1 MSLVAMPIT
10 FVTLNNECG
19 KGNIA
24 GAETGMPAAPLL
36 CCLVWNAGES
46 YEISAAMG
54 FLGLL
59 LMISSGKLLA
69 DPAFSAVYKMPADI
83 EWADSLC
90 PWKSATETGYLRL
103 VRSRDDDRHRLL
115 VQWIRKSMNEQPDE
129 AVSTRVIDELDQL
142 YRVRLQP
149 PQAQLHP
156 DHCELNM

>member
-1 MSLVAMPIT
+1 MKSA
-10 FVTLNNECG
+10 
-19 KGNIA
+19 
-24 GAETGMPAAPLL
+24 LL
-36 CCLVWNAGES
+36 
-46 YEISAAMG
+46 MG

-129 AVSTRVIDELDQL
+129 AVSPVLLTSWISCTGCAYSRHRRSYTRII
-142 YRVRLQP
+142 
-149 PQAQLHP
+149 AS
-156 DHCELNM
+156 